1 MAEETDFEVY
11 GEVDDDG
18 EIQPTR
24 PELIYIIGPIG
35 MPKTK
40 RDREQLEAQI
50 AYAGHVEGQIV
61 KAGYLVHSPYS
72 SACCNSNFTDIPVG
86 VWYAHG
92 ARWVQRCDAICM
104 LPGWD
109 ESTGCALELT
119 LARAWGKGVYCWQ
132 DSVGMVAYPPP
143 GE

>member
-1 MAEETDFEVY
+1 MGEDTDFEVF
-11 GEVDDDG
+11 GEVDDNGD
-18 EIQPTR
+18 IQPTR
-24 PELIYIIGPIG
+24 PELIYLSGPFG
-35 MPKTK
+35 LPKTK
-40 RDREQLEAQI
+40 REREQLEARA
-50 AYAGHVEGQIV
+50 AYAAHVEGLIV
-61 KAGYLVHSPYS
+61 AEGYLVHNPYS
-72 SACCNSNFTDIPVG
+72 STCCDSNHDIPLG
-86 VWYAHG
+86 VWYAYG

-132 DSVGMVAYPPP
+132 DSVGMVEYPP